1 MSLKGKIA
9 LVTGAAQ
16 GIGLAI
22 ATILAQNGAA
32 VGIFDLNEAKALEA
46 AAGLVREGRQAIGG
60 RVDVSSLDSVKA
72 MIETTVNHFGQLD
85 IVVNNAGILSST
97 PVKDITEAEWDKIM
111 AVNLKGVFFV
121 CQQAYPY
128 LKNRPNPRIINM
140 GSVSGRM
147 GGFESSMAY
156 SASKGGVIALTYGL
170 SRQFAPDRITVN
182 SICPGPIE
190 TPMIRQYE
198 PSQIA
203 SLTSRIP
210 LGKFGKPE
218 DIGHAIAF
226 LASDEASFITGLA
239 MDINGGL
246 YVG

>member
-1 MSLKGKIA
+1 MSLYGKIA

-16 GIGLAI
+16 GIGLSI
-22 ATILAQNGAA
+22 ATILAQNGALVA
-32 VGIFDLNEAKALEA
+32 IYDLNEAKAQEA
-46 AAGLVREGRQAIGG
+46 ASSLVREGMQAIGG
-60 RVDVSSLDSVKA
+60 KVDVASLDSVKN
-72 MIETTVNHFGQLD
+72 MIEATVRHYGQLD

-97 PVKDITEAEWDKIM
+97 PVRDITEAEWDNIM

-121 CQQAYPY
+121 CQQAYPH
-128 LKNRPNPRIINM
+128 LKTRPNPRIINM
-140 GSVSGRM
+140 GSVAGRM

-170 SRQFAPDRITVN
+170 SRQFAPDGITVN

-203 SLTSRIP
+203 SLTARIP
-210 LGKFGKPE
+210 LGKLGKPE

-226 LASDEASFITGLA
+226 LSSDEASFITGLA